1 MLLGKSSGDFRV
13 FLPAEWFRLRPMD
26 RVSEAF
32 SESGAL
38 GGSDSDRIAK
48 ERMLCTLLRNHV
60 LRGISEFVSKRIER

>member
-1 MLLGKSSGDFRV
+1 MLLGKSSEDFRV
-13 FLPAEWFRLRPMD
+13 CLSAEWSRLRSLD

-38 GGSDSDRIAK
+38 GDSDSDRIAK

-60 LRGISEFVSKRIER
+60 LRGISEFVIKR